1 VGGVRVPEPLVT
13 VKVTV
18 TLLTA
23 LPLTSVTRTLGG
35 TATAVL
41 TLAGCVMTEIAVIVV
56 AGPAVKAN
64 DPDVTFDSPVA
75 LNRSVYG
82 PAIPVSTRFV
92 NVATPF
98 TAFTGVV
105 PVNRPVPENTAAVTA
120 AVLVVWFP
128 FASRTTITGWVVN
141 ATVFCAPPGCV
152 VIASCV
158 AAPAVPVALKV
169 TGLPVSPAAVAVTVF
184 APATVPSVQL
194 VSVAM
199 PLAFVTTVVGGAM
212 IPPPAVTAN
221 VTLTPDTGTAPAL
234 VTNTLGGAAT
244 PVPAVAD
251 CVTAEFAAMVGATVK
266 LADVA
271 LLRPVAVKRNVCG
284 PLLVSTRFVNVAT
297 PFTAFTIAV
306 PLNTPVPVNTAAVT
320 AAVLVVWLPFAS
332 RMAITGCVV
341 NAAPLAAPFG
351 CVVIA
356 SCVAAPAVPVALKL
370 IGLPVRP
377 ATVAVTVF
385 APAAVPS
392 VQLASVAM
400 PLAFVITID
409 GGAIVPPPDVM
420 ANVTLTP
427 DTGTAPAP
435 VTNTLGGAATTVP
448 AVADWVTTEFAA
460 MVVAATD
467 TVKLADVVLVRPVAV
482 KRNVCAPLPVRTRFA
497 NVATPFTAFTMA
509 VPLNTPV
516 PENTEA
522 VTTAVLEVV
531 FPFAS

>member
-1 VGGVRVPEPLVT
+1 VNAAPLV
-13 VKVTV
+13 
-18 TLLTA
+18 A
-23 LPLTSVTRTLGG
+23 
-35 TATAVL
+35 
-41 TLAGCVMTEIAVIVV
+41 
-56 AGPAVKAN
+56 
-64 DPDVTFDSPVA
+64 
-75 LNRSVYG
+75 
-82 PAIPVSTRFV
+82 
-92 NVATPF
+92 PF
-98 TAFTGVV
+98 
-105 PVNRPVPENTAAVTA
+105 
-120 AVLVVWFP
+120 
-128 FASRTTITGWVVN
+128 GWVV
-141 ATVFCAPPGCV
+141 T
-152 VIASCV
+152 ASCV
-158 AAPAVPVALKV
+158 AAPAVPVAVNV
-169 TGLPVSPAAVAVTVF
+169 TGLPVSPATVAVTVF
-184 APATVPSVQL
+184 APAFVPSVQL
-194 VSVAM
+194 VSVAT
-199 PLAFVTTVVGGAM
+199 PLAFVSTVVGGAM
-212 IPPPAVTAN
+212 VPPPAVTAN
-221 VTLTPDTGTAPAL
+221 VTLTADTGTAPAP

-244 PVPAVAD
+244 AEPTVAD
-251 CVTAEFAAMVGATVK
+251 WVTVEFATIVVGEPAPTVK
-266 LADVA
+266 LADTRFV
-271 LLRPVAVKRNVCG
+271 RPVAVKRNVCA
-284 PLLVSTRFVNVAT
+284 PLPVSTRFVNVAT